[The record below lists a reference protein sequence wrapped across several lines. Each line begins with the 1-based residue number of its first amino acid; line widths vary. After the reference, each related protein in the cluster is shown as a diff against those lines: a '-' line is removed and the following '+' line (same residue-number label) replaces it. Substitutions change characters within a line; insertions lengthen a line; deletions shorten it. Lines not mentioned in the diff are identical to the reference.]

1 VAAVDVELES
11 RIAHEPTAVRR
22 CLSGHELARKKIAG
36 TQKSRLTFSGIS
48 EKRRVCWIEI
58 QFAPG
63 ADEAAGRFAFRG
75 LSVLER

>member
-1 VAAVDVELES
+1 MSLPRFAGACQAAS
-11 RIAHEPTAVRR
+11 P
-22 CLSGHELARKKIAG
+22 LAKKIAD

-75 LSVLER
+75 PPVLER